1 MTLRFSRYDVMI
13 LNNSISNINKNV
25 TFGEEI

>member
-13 LNNSISNINKNV
+13 LNNSISNIDKNV